1 MSDPMAEIRASFFI
15 ECEELLEALQDGLQ
29 TMYDGA
35 GDGETVNVVFRAV
48 HSIKGGA
55 GAFGLDGLVSFA
67 HRFETALDEVRGGNL
82 VADAAVLKL
91 FFTCNDILGD
101 LVRESR
107 DGIDHD
113 RTRTDP
119 VLAELDALLGGPV
132 EAEASPE
139 EAIDFEVATL
149 AFDLDLGSP
158 DTETD
163 DPTWRIRFQPGPM
176 LYANGNEPLFLFRA
190 LRDLG
195 ELDVTCHDNDLP
207 PLADLDCEHAHLGW
221 DLSLTT
227 SEDRA
232 AIAEAFDFVEGLC
245 ALDIEPLAGDPALAD
260 LAVLSV
266 LNDAVEE
273 AETVDTEPT
282 ANLDLVEDAEVPDEP
297 QIDAAPPVAAPSA
310 TPAPERASPPATAAP
325 ATPRATVR
333 VDLDRI
339 DRLVNL
345 VGEIVINQAM
355 LSQSVEAAGI
365 PPNSPVRT
373 GLEEFQQLT
382 RDIQESVMMIR
393 AQPVKSLFQRM
404 SRIVREASAEIGKD
418 VRLRTEGE
426 NTEVDKTVIERL
438 ADPLTHMIR
447 NAVDHGLEQNDLR
460 ENAGKPREGTVYLTA
475 THRSGR
481 VVIEVADD
489 GAGIN
494 RPKVLKKA
502 IEKELIPADSQL
514 SDSEIDNLLFLPG
527 FSTADEISNLS
538 GRGVGMDVVRS
549 SIQSLGGRI
558 SIQSDPG
565 AGTTFSISLPLTLA
579 VLDGM
584 VVRVAGETL
593 VVPLNAI
600 FETLAV
606 TQEDL
611 RAFGPSTHVINIRDS
626 FVPLIDLGAELG
638 YRTPLD
644 DYTGGVVLLI
654 GQEDGLSAAVVVDA
668 IEDQRQVVIKGLQ
681 ESYGRVPGIAA
692 ATILGDGQI
701 ALILDPIDLIAQASG
716 LTKISSAVSGPKSLS
731 GSSSHGDFI

>member
-132 EAEASPE
+132 EAEDASE
-139 EAIDFEVATL
+139 EAIDFEVTTL
-149 AFDLDLGSP
+149 AFDLDLGLA
-158 DTETD
+158 DTDT
-163 DPTWRIRFQPGPM
+163 DPTWRVRFQPGPM

-260 LAVLSV
+260 LAAISA
-266 LNDAVEE
+266 LNDDVEKV
-273 AETVDTEPT
+273 ETVDTAPKASFE
-282 ANLDLVEDAEVPDEP
+282 LVDEVEAPDEP
-297 QIDAAPPVAAPSA
+297 QMDAAPPVAAPSA
-310 TPAPERASPPATAAP
+310 TPAPERASPPATPAP
-325 ATPRATVR
+325 AAPRATVR

-382 RDIQESVMMIR
+382 RDIQVSVMMIR

-404 SRIVREASAEIGKD
+404 SRIVREASADIGKD

-502 IEKELIPADSQL
+502 IEKDLIPADSQL

-549 SIQSLGGRI
+549 SIQALGGRI

-731 GSSSHGDFI
+731 GSSSHGDFT